1 MLYNTKGIVLRKY
14 DHGNSSIIAEIYTDK
29 YGKQKYIVKGIG
41 SKYNKISISNF
52 KPLNVV
58 DIIANN
64 NKLHFNHYIKE
75 IKSLE
80 NNLSNCF
87 IKLNIAFFI
96 SELLNKCLAYK
107 IVDTD
112 LFNYTLQAI
121 QNLSLYKNSTDIANF
136 HLFFII
142 NLSKYLGF
150 YPVENWEDIHTKEI
164 YFDMNRAKF
173 AKEKPKSHFMDIETS
188 KLFIQFLENNSRG
201 GSNGIAGGRQLKRI
215 LTKDLLTY
223 YSLHNGL
230 SSQIKSYS
238 VIETL
243 FD

>member
-1 MLYNTKGIVLRKY
+1 MLYSTKGIVLRKY
-14 DHGNSSIIAEIYTDK
+14 NYGNSSIIAEIYTDK

-58 DIIANN
+58 DIIANS

-75 IKSLE
+75 IKSHE
-80 NNLSNCF
+80 GNIASCF

-96 SELLNKCLAYK
+96 SELLDKSLAYK
-107 IVDTD
+107 IVDSD
-112 LFNYTLQAI
+112 LFNYTI
-121 QNLSLYKNSTDIANF
+121 NSIEELSLYKNSTDIANF

-150 YPVENWEDIHTKEI
+150 YPIENWQDINTQEI
-164 YFDMNRAKF
+164 YFDMHKAKF
-173 AKEKPKSHFMDIETS
+173 AEEKPKSDFMDIETS
-188 KLFIQFLENNSRG
+188 KLFILFLTS
-201 GSNGIAGGRQLKRI
+201 SNQLVKNKINTTREIKRN
-215 LTKDLLTY
+215 LTKDLLRY
-223 YSLHNGL
+223 YSIHNGI
-230 SSQIKSYS
+230 SSEIKSYS

-243 FD
+243 FN